1 MGSCSNTDI
10 DPTYQYQYNNTQNI
24 KFLPVDTNLSS
35 SDKKNLSYGKEISM
49 QPLPHNILTQDS
61 SPRIIYPNL
70 VTCLFRLNT
79 GMLWPRIVYP
89 GKTWLK
95 GEELIS
101 NQNFSSTYQA

>member
-1 MGSCSNTDI
+1 MGSCPNTDI

-35 SDKKNLSYGKEISM
+35 SDKKISLM
-49 QPLPHNILTQDS
+49 EK
-61 SPRIIYPNL
+61 
-70 VTCLFRLNT
+70 NT
-79 GMLWPRIVYP
+79 GVLWPRIMYP

-101 NQNFSSTYQA
+101 SQNFSSTYQA

>member
-24 KFLPVDTNLSS
+24 TFLPVDTNLSS
-35 SDKKNLSYGKEISM
+35 SDKKISLM
-49 QPLPHNILTQDS
+49 EK
-61 SPRIIYPNL
+61 
-70 VTCLFRLNT
+70 NT
-79 GMLWPRIVYP
+79 GVLWPRIMYP

-101 NQNFSSTYQA
+101 SQNFSSTYQA